1 MKLPNAIERISLLA
15 QRVLDGG
22 DLSLREAETLI
33 LAPDEVTP
41 FLLGWADVVKKH
53 FRGATVDLCAILNA
67 RSGRCPED
75 CRFCAQSARY
85 RTPAQTHPLLPAD
98 EILKKAAAARAAG
111 VKRFS
116 LVIGGRSAGSD
127 FGVITGIIGRL
138 KRELPGLGI
147 CASLG
152 ALKPE
157 EARALK
163 SSGLDR
169 YHHNLEAPASF
180 FPSICSTHSYSD
192 RVATIR
198 TAQEA
203 GLEVCAGGIIG
214 VGESPAQ
221 RVEMAFAL
229 RELGV
234 SSVPLNILHPVEGTP
249 LASMPPL
256 RPLEI
261 LRTAAVFRLVLPY
274 ACIRYAGGREYNL
287 RDTQAL
293 GLAGG
298 IDGLITGGYLTTPGQ
313 ETARDLQLIS
323 DLGLNGE
330 PVPRSER

>member
-1 MKLPNAIERISLLA
+1 MQPPLATERISGLA
-15 QRVLDGG
+15 RRVLDGG

-33 LAPDEVTP
+33 LMPDEVTP
-41 FLLGWADVVKKH
+41 LLLGWADVVKKY
-53 FRGATVDLCAILNA
+53 FRGAMVDVCAILNA

-75 CRFCAQSARY
+75 CLFCAQSARY
-85 RTPAQTHPLLPAD
+85 RTPAKTYPLLSAD
-98 EILKKAAAARAAG
+98 EILKSAAAAYAAG
-111 VKRFS
+111 AKRFS
-116 LVIGGRSAGSD
+116 LVTGGRSAGSD
-127 FGVITGIIGRL
+127 FDTITGIIKRM
-138 KRELPGLGI
+138 KRELPGLGT

-163 SSGLDR
+163 TSGLDR

-180 FPSICSTHSYSD
+180 FPSVCSTHSYPD
-192 RVATIR
+192 RVATVR

-214 VGESPAQ
+214 MGESPAQ
-221 RVEMAFAL
+221 RVEMAVAL

-234 SSVPLNILHPVEGTP
+234 FSVPINILHPVEGTP

-261 LRTAAVFRLVLPY
+261 LRTLAVFRLVLPH

-323 DLGLNGE
+323 DLGL
-330 PVPRSER
+330 RT